1 MNSKVVKIGR
11 FAYLLPYIIMPFIV
25 MTAYK
30 ESILE
35 GFIYSYFMPFGVE
48 SPAIILFPI
57 SWIASLVCFI
67 LCAIASRKT
76 KTGKGTNI
84 ICAVITGIWTVIH
97 IVMIIGFLASF
108 TIAF

>member
-11 FAYLLPYIIMPFIV
+11 FAYLLPYIIMPVIV

-35 GFIYSYFMPFGVE
+35 GFVYSYFMPFGIE
-48 SPAIILFPI
+48 SPAIILYPA

-76 KTGKGTNI
+76 KNGKGTNI
-84 ICAVITGIWTVIH
+84 ICAVITGIWIVIH
-97 IVMIIGFLASF
+97 IALIVVFLSNF
-108 TIAF
+108 TIPF